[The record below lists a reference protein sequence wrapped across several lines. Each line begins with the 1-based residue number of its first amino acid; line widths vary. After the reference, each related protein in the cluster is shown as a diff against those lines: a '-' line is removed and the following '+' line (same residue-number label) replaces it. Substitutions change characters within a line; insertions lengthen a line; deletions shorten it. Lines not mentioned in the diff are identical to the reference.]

1 MLKKPKNEGRY
12 CIWIHLEN
20 GQCMTRRLHRIEV
33 QAADGRLYVF
43 EGETLPIAFM
53 TNTGV
58 GHVGHHLGQIL
69 LDPKPLNGKEWDMA
83 GIVNK
88 APKPDKP
95 WPVGRD
101 LVHFLAGSLTLHLIH
116 AVQYAVNETMK
127 Y

>member
-1 MLKKPKNEGRY
+1 M
-12 CIWIHLEN
+12 H
-20 GQCMTRRLHRIEV
+20 RRLHRLEV

-43 EGETLPIAFM
+43 EEDRLPIALI
-53 TNTGV
+53 TNVGV
-58 GHVGHHLGQIL
+58 GHVGNHLGQIL
-69 LDPKPLNGKEWDMA
+69 LDPTPENGKEWDMA
-83 GIVNK
+83 RIANK

-101 LVHFLAGSLTLHLIH
+101 FVHFLAGALTLHLIR